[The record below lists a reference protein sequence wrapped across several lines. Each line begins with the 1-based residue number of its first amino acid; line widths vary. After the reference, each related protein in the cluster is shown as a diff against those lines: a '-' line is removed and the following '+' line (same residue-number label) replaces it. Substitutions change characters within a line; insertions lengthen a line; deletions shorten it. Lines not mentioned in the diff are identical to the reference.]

1 MESQDIRKAT
11 VDTSIS
17 RTENGDGE
25 IVEEMDT
32 TMSVIEDDRDQL
44 VEEEASSSALPED
57 TGSEE
62 LAQVEEC
69 EVDSTTSTRHGR
81 AKRGGICAARRQ
93 QTSGRSLNK

>member
-17 RTENGDGE
+17 RTEDGDGE

-32 TMSVIEDDRDQL
+32 TTTVLEDGCDQL

-62 LAQVEEC
+62 LAQPEEC
-69 EVDSTTSTRHGR
+69 EVDSATSSNHER
-81 AKRGGICAARRQ
+81 AKRDGIRAARRQ